1 MERFD
6 IAIIGTGPSG
16 LSAAITAKIRNK
28 KIILIGNIDLSSK
41 VQKAHTVY
49 NYLGLPEVSG
59 ENLAKAY
66 SNHLDSM
73 DIKITEDKVNMIYS
87 MGKYFAIEGRKNNYE
102 STTVILATGVNF
114 GKLYPGEEK
123 FLGRGVSYCA
133 TCDAPLYKG
142 KTAAI
147 IGFSEEEE
155 KEAEFMAQVASK
167 VFYFPMYKEKVK
179 LQENIEVIYD
189 TPISVEGNLKADT
202 LITKNNKYKVDGIFF
217 LRESISPS
225 QLMPGLKMDGNHV
238 LVNRKMET
246 NISGCFACGDITGTP
261 YQYIKSAGEGN
272 VAALSAVK
280 YLDMKNDL
288 K

>member
-28 KIILIGNIDLSSK
+28 KIILIGNKDLSSK

-147 IGFSEEEE
+147 IGFSEKEE

-167 VFYFPMYKEKVK
+167 VFHFLMYEEKVK
-179 LQENIEVIYD
+179 
-189 TPISVEGNLKADT
+189 
-202 LITKNNKYKVDGIFF
+202 
-217 LRESISPS
+217 
-225 QLMPGLKMDGNHV
+225 
-238 LVNRKMET
+238 
-246 NISGCFACGDITGTP
+246 
-261 YQYIKSAGEGN
+261 
-272 VAALSAVK
+272 
-280 YLDMKNDL
+280 
-288 K
+288 